1 MTVGARVL
9 YISYDGLMEPLGE
22 SQVFAYLRKLAKEH
36 QITLV
41 SYEKAQDWADKPR
54 RIETFRE
61 VKEAGIRWRPLRYHK
76 RPSVLATSYDLLI
89 GLLGCTY
96 LAKRD
101 RVQIVHARSYV
112 PAVLALTLK
121 RLFRTGFIFDMRGFW
136 ADERVDGGLWN
147 RGSII
152 YRVAKWFERQFLSQA
167 DVVVSLTHAGADAIR
182 CFPYL
187 RGHSPLIEVITTCAN
202 LELFHPPSDGSPTP
216 TADHRPFT
224 LGYVGTAGTW
234 YLFDPVLECFKVL
247 RGLCPDARLLILNRS
262 EHTYIRERLAAHGI
276 PQDWVEI
283 KSLAPAQ
290 VADEIRSKIDA
301 GIFFGKPGFQQLA
314 RAPTKLGELL
324 GCGIPCLAN
333 AGIGDVERILEGE
346 RVGVVLRQFTP
357 EEQET
362 GVRHLLDLASDC
374 EVRKRCAEVARRY
387 FSLDIGVDSYGRI
400 YCSLA
405 AGGRG
410 AC

>member
-1 MTVGARVL
+1 MSVGARVL

-41 SYEKAQDWADKPR
+41 SYEKAQDWADIPR
-54 RIETFRE
+54 RNE
-61 VKEAGIRWRPLRYHK
+61 VLSTAKEAGIRWRPLRYHK
-76 RPSVLATSYDLLI
+76 RLTVLATSYDLVV
-89 GLLGCTY
+89 GFFVCAY
-96 LAKRD
+96 LTVRY

-112 PAVLALTLK
+112 PAVLALGLK
-121 RLFRTGFIFDMRGFW
+121 RLFRPRFIFDMRGFW
-136 ADERVDGGLWN
+136 ADERIDGGLWN
-147 RGSII
+147 RGSALYLI
-152 YRVAKWFERQFLSQA
+152 AKWFEHRFLSEA

-182 CFPYL
+182 AFPYL
-187 RGHSPLIEVITTCAN
+187 TAHPPVVEVVPTCAD
-202 LELFHPPSDGSPTP
+202 LELFHPPSDGSPAP

-234 YLFDPVLECFKVL
+234 YLFDPVLECFKLL
-247 RGLCPDARLLILNRS
+247 RGLRPDARLLILNRS
-262 EHTYIRERLAAHGI
+262 EHAYIRERLAAHGI
-276 PQDWVEI
+276 QEDWFEVKRVEPDDMADVLR
-283 KSLAPAQ
+283 KQ
-290 VADEIRSKIDA
+290 VDA

-314 RAPTKLGELL
+314 RAPTKLGEFL

-346 RVGVVLRQFTP
+346 RVGVVLRQFSP

-362 GVRHLLDLASDC
+362 GVRQLLDLASDC

-387 FSLDIGVDSYGRI
+387 FSLNIGVDSYNRI

-405 AGGRG
+405 ASGRG

>member
-1 MTVGARVL
+1 
-9 YISYDGLMEPLGE
+9 MEPLGE
-22 SQVFAYLRKLAKEH
+22 SQVFAYLRKLAKDH

-54 RIETFRE
+54 RVEMLRE
-61 VKEAGIRWRPLRYHK
+61 VKEAGIRWKPLRYHK
-76 RPSVLATSYDLLI
+76 CPSVLATSYDLWI
-89 GLLGCTY
+89 GLLVCAY
-96 LAKRD
+96 MAVRY
-101 RVQIVHARSYV
+101 RIQIIHARSYV
-112 PAVLALTLK
+112 PSVLALALK
-121 RLFRTGFIFDMRGFW
+121 KLLRARFIFDMRGFW
-136 ADERVDGGLWN
+136 ADERIDGGLLS
-147 RGSII
+147 RGSVV
-152 YRVAKWFERQFLSQA
+152 YRVAKWFERRFLSEA

-182 CFPYL
+182 AFPYL
-187 RGHSPLIEVITTCAN
+187 RQHPPLIEVITTCAD
-202 LELFHPPSDGSPTP
+202 LELFHPPSDGSTGR
-216 TADHRPFT
+216 TGGNQPFT
-224 LGYVGTAGTW
+224 LGYVGSTRLW

-247 RGLCPDARLLILNRS
+247 RRLRLDVRLLILNRS
-262 EHTYIRERLAAHGI
+262 EHPYIRERLAAHGI
-276 PQDWVEI
+276 REDWVEM
-283 KSLAPAQ
+283 KSLAPAK
-290 VADEIRSKIDA
+290 VADEMRTKIDA
-301 GIFFGKPGFQQLA
+301 GIFFGKPGFQQLG

-346 RVGVVLRQFTP
+346 RVGVVLRRFTP

-362 GVRHLLDLASDC
+362 GVRQLLDLASDC

-387 FSLDIGVDSYGRI
+387 FSLDIGVDSYDRI